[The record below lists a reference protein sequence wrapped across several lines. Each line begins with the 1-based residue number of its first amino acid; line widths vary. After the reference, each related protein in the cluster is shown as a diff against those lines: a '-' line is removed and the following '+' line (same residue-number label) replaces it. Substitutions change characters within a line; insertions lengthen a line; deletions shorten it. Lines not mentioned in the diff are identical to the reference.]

1 MKRKGYSLVEVL
13 ACIALFAALLPAVS
27 KAWVSLERL
36 HRAQET
42 ALDGV
47 LTLQNLEH
55 DFRLAVRHASG
66 IVPQAGAFKTEGR
79 RIVLGVG
86 EGYTIFDCDENF
98 QPLRIELTP
107 ENNGW
112 RQAITRY
119 PMPGFNCRFGLTN
132 DRGGANFYARPS
144 TDRNRQGNK
153 KPTLHLLAALAQPA
167 GGGQP

>member
-1 MKRKGYSLVEVL
+1 MKRKGYSLIEVL

-27 KAWVSLERL
+27 KAWVSMERL
-36 HRAQET
+36 HRAQEA

-55 DFRLAVRHASG
+55 DFRLAVRLASG

-79 RIVLGVG
+79 RIVLSMG
-86 EGYTIFDCDENF
+86 EGYTIFDCDEQL

-107 ENNGW
+107 EKDGW
-112 RQAITRY
+112 RQAVTRY
-119 PMPGFNCRFGLTN
+119 PLPGFACRFGTTEE
-132 DRGGANFYARPS
+132 RGGATFHARP
-144 TDRNRQGNK
+144 TADRNRQGNK

-167 GGGQP
+167 GGAQP